1 MTRSQEVKAVSRGL
15 SFGKPGNAAVLIAAA
30 AIFTLS
36 AEVAVPKEQVKTLP
50 IQTPPVFHSLDK
62 DNLIRFQAG
71 DKIVYNVFSVAA
83 QAVDGTAPIR
93 TLLGPRDLLKDQ
105 EKQNALDSLRVQ
117 SADVGGAESL
127 DAAIRQ
133 AALSWLEDNAVELKP
148 DTLVW
153 YYEFDNAY
161 NDIASKAPWPS
172 AFGQAYVI
180 QALLKAYRDTGD
192 EKYKSMA
199 VKAARLY
206 AVDVSDGGVRSYLNG
221 EVFFEEIPHSPAPHI
236 LNGHMISVVTLIEA
250 GRQLGVKE
258 IEDLGLEG
266 AATLRNQLHR
276 FDLGYWSRYDLNMRK
291 FEIPLR
297 IVPMDAQSAAG
308 FMVDRVEVVE
318 PASGGSSVLDIGSE
332 ADTNGPLRVAGTDWK
347 APSLYDNETV
357 RAMKFGPDRRSS
369 GGKKGSIQNTY
380 LYVEIPTQEFAE
392 YSGDEVWNLKI
403 RFFDAAPSRVM
414 LQSQIAN
421 QGGFVSFQTLPNGL
435 ITTTGK
441 KEWRTA
447 YATLGSK
454 QLAWFV
460 GKDYQI
466 YHVKLLRQLFELTG
480 ETIFKVYG
488 DRWQEYIDWHDDG
501 NPESIPRADSRGW
514 FSFLWPTATHIPPTP
529 NGAEE

>member
-1 MTRSQEVKAVSRGL
+1 MFL
-15 SFGKPGNAAVLIAAA
+15 PGAAA
-30 AIFTLS
+30 
-36 AEVAVPKEQVKTLP
+36 PKQQLTRLP
-50 IQTPPVFHSLDK
+50 VQTPPVFHSLDEN
-62 DNLIRFQAG
+62 NLIRFKAG
-71 DKIVYNVFSVAA
+71 DKVVYNVFSVAA
-83 QAVDGTAPIR
+83 QAVDGAAPIK
-93 TLLGPRDLLKDQ
+93 TLLRSPDVA
-105 EKQNALDSLRVQ
+105 EPNARGDALGSLEALSVK
-117 SADVGGAESL
+117 VGGVEQL
-127 DAAIRQ
+127 DAAIRK
-133 AALSWLEDNAVELKP
+133 AALKWLEEHAVELKP

-180 QALLKAYRDTGD
+180 RALLKAYQDTGD

-236 LNGHMISVVTLIEA
+236 LNGHMISVVTLIET

-258 IEDLGLEG
+258 IESLGLEG

-308 FMVDRVEVVE
+308 FLVDRIEIVE
-318 PASGGSSVLDIGSE
+318 PASGISSALDIGEKS
-332 ADTNGPLRVAGTDWK
+332 DGDGPMRVAGTDWE
-347 APSLYDNETV
+347 APSLLDRETV
-357 RAMKFGPDRRSS
+357 RAMRFGPDRRSS
-369 GGKKGSIQNTY
+369 ARKNGSIQNTY
-380 LYVEIPTQEFAE
+380 LYVEIPTQEFAK
-392 YSGDEVWNLKI
+392 YSGDEVWHLKI
-403 RFFDAAPSRVM
+403 RFFDAAPSKVM
-414 LQSQIAN
+414 LQSQVAN
-421 QGGFVSFQTLPNGL
+421 QGGFVGFQTLPNGV
-435 ITTTGK
+435 ISTTGK
-441 KEWRTA
+441 KEWRTVH
-447 YATLGSK
+447 ATLGSK

-460 GKDYQI
+460 GEDYQV
-466 YHVKLLRQLFELTG
+466 YHVKLLRRLFELTG

-501 NPESIPRADSRGW
+501 NPEAIPRVDSRGW
-514 FSFLWPTATHIPPTP
+514 FSFFWPAATYVLPNP